1 MKYIIRNLIK
11 GEYDKWRKFATDL
24 ISENINKKLDY
35 KNAVFRSYVN
45 YLPDQ
50 IKKLDTYY
58 QKLVVY
64 YLAPDIIK
72 DDKKQKEIYLENKE
86 RIDAKYDEFLK
97 IIRRIES
104 IDSQIWQLC
113 ALDYVTINRKKR
125 IKKIIANTMRE
136 Q

>member
-11 GEYDKWRKFATDL
+11 GEYDKCRKFATDL
-24 ISENINKKLDY
+24 ITKNIDKKLDY

-50 IKKLDTYY
+50 IKKLDTCY
-58 QKLVVY
+58 QKVVVY

-104 IDSQIWQLC
+104 IDAQIWQLK
-113 ALDYVTINRKKR
+113 ALDTVYKHRRENAKK
-125 IKKIIANTMRE
+125 
-136 Q
+136 

>member
-24 ISENINKKLDY
+24 LTKNINKKLDY
-35 KNAVFRSYVN
+35 GNAAFRSYVN

-64 YLAPDIIK
+64 YLTPDIIK

-104 IDSQIWQLC
+104 IEAQIWQLK
-113 ALDYVTINRKKR
+113 ALDNVHKYRKENA
-125 IKKIIANTMRE
+125 KK
-136 Q
+136 

>member
-24 ISENINKKLDY
+24 ITKNINKKL
-35 KNAVFRSYVN
+35 N
-45 YLPDQ
+45 YGNHEFKAYINELGDQ
-50 IKKLDTYY
+50 IKKLDTCY
-58 QKLVVY
+58 QKVVVC

-86 RIDAKYDEFLK
+86 RIDVKYDEFLK

-104 IDSQIWQLC
+104 IDAQIWQLC

>member
-1 MKYIIRNLIK
+1 MKYIIRNLVK

-24 ISENINKKLDY
+24 LTKNINKKLDY
-35 KNAVFRSYVN
+35 GNAAFRSYVN

-64 YLAPDIIK
+64 YLSPDIIK

-104 IDSQIWQLC
+104 IEAQIWQLK
-113 ALDYVTINRKKR
+113 ALDNVHKYRKENA
-125 IKKIIANTMRE
+125 KK
-136 Q
+136 

>member
-11 GEYDKWRKFATDL
+11 GEYDKWRKIATDL
-24 ISENINKKLDY
+24 ITKNIDTKLDY
-35 KNAVFRSYVN
+35 ENTEFRAYVN
-45 YLPDQ
+45 ELPDQ

-104 IDSQIWQLC
+104 IKAQIWQLK
-113 ALDYVTINRKKR
+113 ALDDVYKYRRENAKK
-125 IKKIIANTMRE
+125 
-136 Q
+136 

>member
-11 GEYDKWRKFATDL
+11 GEYDKWRKFATNL

-64 YLAPDIIK
+64 YLSPDIIK

-104 IDSQIWQLC
+104 IDAQIWQLK
-113 ALDYVTINRKKR
+113 ALDEVYKYRR
-125 IKKIIANTMRE
+125 
-136 Q
+136 

>member
-1 MKYIIRNLIK
+1 MKYIIRNLVK

-24 ISENINKKLDY
+24 LTKNINKKLDY
-35 KNAVFRSYVN
+35 GNAAFRSYVN

-64 YLAPDIIK
+64 YIYPDIIK

-104 IDSQIWQLC
+104 IEAQIWQLK
-113 ALDYVTINRKKR
+113 ALDNVHKYRKENA
-125 IKKIIANTMRE
+125 KK
-136 Q
+136 

>member
-24 ISENINKKLDY
+24 LTKNINKKLDY
-35 KNAVFRSYVN
+35 GNAAFRSYVN

-64 YLAPDIIK
+64 YLTPDIIK

-104 IDSQIWQLC
+104 IEAQIWQLK
-113 ALDYVTINRKKR
+113 ALDEVYKYRR
-125 IKKIIANTMRE
+125 
-136 Q
+136 

>member
-24 ISENINKKLDY
+24 LTKNINKKLDY
-35 KNAVFRSYVN
+35 GNAAFRSYVN

-64 YLAPDIIK
+64 YLATDIIK

-104 IDSQIWQLC
+104 IDAQIWQLK
-113 ALDYVTINRKKR
+113 ALDEVYKYRR
-125 IKKIIANTMRE
+125 
-136 Q
+136 

>member
-24 ISENINKKLDY
+24 LTKNINKKLDY
-35 KNAVFRSYVN
+35 GNAAFRSYVN

-64 YLAPDIIK
+64 YLTPDIIK

-104 IDSQIWQLC
+104 IEAQIWQLK
-113 ALDYVTINRKKR
+113 ALDDVYKYRR
-125 IKKIIANTMRE
+125 
-136 Q
+136 

>member
-24 ISENINKKLDY
+24 ISKNINKKLDY
-35 KNAVFRSYVN
+35 GNSEFRTYIN
-45 YLPDQ
+45 EIPDQ

-64 YLAPDIIK
+64 YLAQDIIK

-104 IDSQIWQLC
+104 IEAQIWQLK
-113 ALDYVTINRKKR
+113 ALDEVYKYRR
-125 IKKIIANTMRE
+125 
-136 Q
+136 